1 MGSVQFDDLGQSLL
15 GLVAVF
21 LNPPFTFREIKH
33 VLTNENVKPQPTFFF
48 FTKCAL
54 LILGDPINIIDYGN
68 MLIPLMQI
76 AIT

>member
-33 VLTNENVKPQPTFFF
+33 VLTNENVKPQPFF
-48 FTKCAL
+48 L
-54 LILGDPINIIDYGN
+54 LNVHY
-68 MLIPLMQI
+68 
-76 AIT
+76 